1 MKHRITGKQPNSKL
15 CLVCGMKN
23 PFGLKAFFYETEKK
37 ELIAIFKTCEE
48 HQSYPSRLHGGIAAA
63 ILDET
68 IGRTILMHHEQ
79 EIWGVTAE
87 LKLRFKRP
95 IPLDQELKVVGRITK
110 NNPRLF
116 EGTGELILETGE
128 IAVTCEGKYLKLP
141 LDDIADFDREENE
154 WRVVRSD
161 KDPAPGTGI
170 YF

>member
-1 MKHRITGKQPNSKL
+1 MKHKITGKQPNSKL

-37 ELIAIFKTCEE
+37 ELVAIFNTCEE
-48 HQSYPSRLHGGIAAA
+48 HQSYPGRLHGGIAAA

-68 IGRTILMHHEQ
+68 IGRAILMHYEQ

-87 LKLRFKRP
+87 LRLRFKRP
-95 IPLDQELKVVGRITK
+95 IPLGEELKVIGRITRES
-110 NNPRLF
+110 NRLF
-116 EGTGELILETGE
+116 EGTGELILQNGE

-154 WRVVRSD
+154 WRVVQSN
-161 KDPAPGTGI
+161 KDPKPGTVI
-170 YF
+170 NF